1 MKPRHSRNAPRL
13 LIAAMLLGGATVS
26 ASAKDAIV
34 ALYLPIIDHY
44 PLLLSHLR
52 YSKQMTN
59 ADFSV
64 LQMSGFNELR
74 QKFESGEADIAVL
87 TAPLALDMYASKPM
101 LQAVALAHR
110 NGSALSVNTAFAQ
123 RMTIPAGRG
132 DRKPDDAFAKATKAA
147 FDQTGNPLNVGVP
160 TLHSTHT
167 LVLYKYMQDH
177 GIKMVTPKD
186 RNGVLVAKQVPP
198 PKSADYL
205 KAAGALGQ
213 GAATIQA
220 QPWGDVFESSGSGTI
235 VWYSKDVMK
244 HPKGHVECIVI
255 ASANA
260 IKNKRAALEEVLD
273 SLHKGGA
280 ELQAAIQANNKDLLQ
295 IATSISGAYIPAHK
309 PDVIAK
315 SMSKDIGAI
324 NFNDLDVDMEGLKQL
339 QDLGMASGFQSSAV
353 DLNKFSDRSF
363 ANKKK

>member
-1 MKPRHSRNAPRL
+1 MKSRFSRNASRL
-13 LIAAMLLGGATVS
+13 LIGALLFGAGLAP

-52 YSKQMTN
+52 YSKQMSN

-64 LQMSGFNELR
+64 LQMAGWNELR
-74 QKFESGEADIAVL
+74 QKFESGEADIAVI
-87 TAPLALDMYASKPM
+87 TAPLALDMYAAKPM
-101 LQAVALAHR
+101 FQTVALAHR
-110 NGSALSVNTAFAQ
+110 NGSALSVNTAFAKSMANP
-123 RMTIPAGRG
+123 RERAER
-132 DRKPDDAFAKATKAA
+132 RPDEQFAKAAKAA
-147 FDQTGNPLNVGVP
+147 FDKTGNPLNVGVP
-160 TLHSTHT
+160 TLHSAHT
-167 LVLYKYMQDH
+167 LVLYKYMKDQ
-177 GIKMVTPKD
+177 GINMVTPKD
-186 RNGVLVAKQVPP
+186 RNGVLVVRQVPP
-198 PKSADYL
+198 PKSAEYL

-220 QPWGDVFESSGSGTI
+220 QPWGDIFESSGTGTI
-235 VWYSKDVMK
+235 AWYSKDVMK
-244 HPKGHVECIVI
+244 HPKGHVDCIII

-260 IKNKRAALEEVLD
+260 IKNKRAALAEVIE

-280 ELQAAIQANNKDLLQ
+280 ELQAAIQSDNKDLLQ
-295 IATSISGAYIPAHK
+295 IATSISEVYIPGLK

-324 NFNDLDVDMEGLKQL
+324 NFNDLNVDMTGLKQL

-353 DLNKFSDRSF
+353 DLDKFSDRSF
-363 ANKKK
+363 AYKKK